1 MLPDAV
7 LLRLHGRERK
17 EAQRRGFASEQVKE
31 PTRGHEKGIQ
41 VAAETVPVPGGT
53 QKQDG
58 AWE

>member
-1 MLPDAV
+1 MQCCSDSMAENEKRPKGGDV
-7 LLRLHGRERK
+7 R
-17 EAQRRGFASEQVKE
+17 ASEQVKE